1 MIDLQPNTLNIL
13 LYISIFLGILL
24 VYEGVA
30 QFLLRGESSNEA
42 RNRRMKMIQGGAST
56 DEVLQ
61 LLRDPAMMVSGERL
75 GLIARLRRLLAQAG
89 LTIGPV
95 PVLFAIALFAAVIFV
110 AASRFISPGLAL
122 VLSITVAVA
131 FPVIVLVAI
140 KDARAE
146 KLTKQLPDALDLM
159 ARGLKVGHPVAVTV
173 GNVATDLPDPIG
185 SEFGVIQDQ
194 INYGDDVATA
204 FRDFAKRV
212 GTEDANYLAVS
223 IGIQHGTGGNLARIL
238 NILSQVIR
246 DRQTMQKKIKAI
258 SAEGRLSSLILTFL
272 PVFIFLSIHLTTP
285 SFYGDI
291 QSDPLFPYFA
301 GAIIGLTVIQ
311 GLILRRLVSFKF

>member
-13 LYISIFLGILL
+13 LYISIFLGVLL
-24 VYEGVA
+24 AYEGVA
-30 QFLLRGESSNEA
+30 QFLLRGESSSEA

>member
-1 MIDLQPNTLNIL
+1 MIDLQPNTLSIL

-131 FPVIVLVAI
+131 LPVIVLVAI